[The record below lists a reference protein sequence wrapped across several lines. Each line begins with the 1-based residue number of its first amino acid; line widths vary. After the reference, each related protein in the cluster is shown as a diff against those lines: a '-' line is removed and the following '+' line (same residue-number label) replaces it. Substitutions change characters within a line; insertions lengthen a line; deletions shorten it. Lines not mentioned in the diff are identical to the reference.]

1 MSYFN
6 FRLDGIEWLADTLF
20 QEFPCIW
27 KLTLNPWIELNL
39 CQDVVL
45 ICRAAWDGEL
55 GCCWGGTWRGWR
67 EGSCLPR
74 FDVSIRPLTASLLL
88 LKIQPHFLPQ
98 SWRGFR
104 VMLYKFPQLGV
115 IIYRRDEVHFLFPER
130 QLLTPSV
137 LSREKHFLN
146 VILLNKFVRSGDGR
160 TDSEHVPNL
169 IFLYFISN

>member
-1 MSYFN
+1 
-6 FRLDGIEWLADTLF
+6 
-20 QEFPCIW
+20 
-27 KLTLNPWIELNL
+27 
-39 CQDVVL
+39 
-45 ICRAAWDGEL
+45 
-55 GCCWGGTWRGWR
+55 
-67 EGSCLPR
+67 
-74 FDVSIRPLTASLLL
+74 
-88 LKIQPHFLPQ
+88 
-98 SWRGFR
+98 
-104 VMLYKFPQLGV
+104 MLYKFPQLGV